1 MMLFRQIDQTERCFD
16 GKMCQKSH
24 NSEKGE
30 NLCKKLLTNATAFC
44 IINKR
49 STRAQRCKRKLK
61 ETEAETSQEIGVG
74 KRVRKRR
81 LGNAKK
87 KMKIS

>member
-49 STRAQRCKRKLK
+49 STRERNRTKQKRERTSESKGK
-61 ETEAETSQEIGVG
+61 GAEAE
-74 KRVRKRR
+74 
-81 LGNAKK
+81 
-87 KMKIS
+87 